1 MVLRRTLLWVPGNRW
16 EAIVDSINT
25 EADCLTLD
33 LEDTVPHSEK
43 DAARKTVLKALQEL
57 DFGRKETIV
66 RINPIDTSL
75 GRTDLEAILE
85 GKPKAI
91 RLPKCEA
98 VEYVLALD
106 KVLLE
111 FETQTGHSTK
121 IILMIETP
129 LGVRNSFELASC
141 SKRITA
147 IGLGAE
153 DLTTSLGTKRST
165 TGLEI
170 ELLYARQ
177 KLIMDGRAAGV
188 DVLDSSCLAIDNLD
202 DLRAETEMVKQ
213 MGFDGKSV
221 IDKVQI
227 KVVNEVFS
235 PKAVEIE
242 YARKVIEA
250 YKNFEKQGS
259 LLAFLD
265 GKLIDVPVVKKA
277 KDVLMRAKAAGL
289 L

>member
-1 MVLRRTLLWVPGNRW
+1 
-16 EAIVDSINT
+16 
-25 EADCLTLD
+25 
-33 LEDTVPHSEK
+33 
-43 DAARKTVLKALQEL
+43 
-57 DFGRKETIV
+57 
-66 RINPIDTSL
+66 
-75 GRTDLEAILE
+75 
-85 GKPKAI
+85 
-91 RLPKCEA
+91 
-98 VEYVLALD
+98 
-106 KVLLE
+106 
-111 FETQTGHSTK
+111 
-121 IILMIETP
+121 
-129 LGVRNSFELASC
+129 
-141 SKRITA
+141 
-147 IGLGAE
+147 
-153 DLTTSLGTKRST
+153 
-165 TGLEI
+165 
-170 ELLYARQ
+170 
-177 KLIMDGRAAGV
+177 
-188 DVLDSSCLAIDNLD
+188 
-202 DLRAETEMVKQ
+202 